1 MYTHEIFTFQDP
13 TEMEKAEQKKS
24 EATATERAQAPMLL
38 VSSRTHTELAK
49 KKQKSTL
56 KYIKKHFTIS
66 INKSNIF

>member
-38 VSSRTHTELAK
+38 VSSHTHGTGKKEAK
-49 KKQKSTL
+49 E
-56 KYIKKHFTIS
+56 YIKIHKKAFYN
-66 INKSNIF
+66 INK